1 MILRRAEAVSEL
13 NRRVDFNSPMA
24 QTAFNG
30 TTSIL
35 TDARVPRK
43 FLTMLAKWWAV

>member
-1 MILRRAEAVSEL
+1 MILRRAYAMSEL
-13 NRRVDFNSPMA
+13 NRHVDFNSPMA

-43 FLTMLAKWWAV
+43 LLTILA